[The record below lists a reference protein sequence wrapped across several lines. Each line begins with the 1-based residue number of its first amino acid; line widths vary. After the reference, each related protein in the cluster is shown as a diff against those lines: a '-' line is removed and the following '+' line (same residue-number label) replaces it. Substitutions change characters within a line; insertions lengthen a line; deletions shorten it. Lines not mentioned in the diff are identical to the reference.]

1 MKADRLKTKKIAL
14 NGILGALAVICLVLA
29 VVLPTNKISLYALSS
44 FFVTISIIE
53 SGVKAAW
60 IFYVATSLLGL
71 ILLPNKLGILP
82 YALFFGLYGIVK
94 YYIEKLDK
102 IMIEFAIKLVYFNI
116 CLGLLVLL
124 ASEIFGYSVA
134 VKLPWFLAIIAVE
147 VIFLLYD
154 IVYSLFINYYKARI
168 RPKLNRGE

>member
-29 VVLPTNKISLYALSS
+29 TVLPTNKISLYALSS
-44 FFVTISIIE
+44 FFVAVSIIE

-60 IFYVATSLLGL
+60 IFYVSTSLLGF

-82 YALFFGLYGIVK
+82 YAVFFGVYGIVK
-94 YYIEKLDK
+94 HYIEKLDK
-102 IMIEFAIKLVYFNI
+102 IMIEFAIKLVYFNL
-116 CLGLLVLL
+116 CLGLAVLL
-124 ASEIFGYSVA
+124 ASELFGHSVA
-134 VKLPWFLAIIAVE
+134 VRLPWWLAIIALE

-154 IVYSLFINYYKARI
+154 IVYSLFINYYKAKI
-168 RPKLNRGE
+168 KPKLNWGE